1 MLVAADGV
9 EAAGGG
15 KLELI
20 EELVVHVVGA
30 GRIEQGGVDVDP
42 NGGVLFLEV
51 LGQLLVRHQVEP
63 EKLHGILSNPRQNP
77 RQVVGGTRASKTANS
92 WQWGRGSTGPGAG

>member
-9 EAAGGG
+9 KAAGGG

-63 EKLHGILSNPRQNP
+63 EKLHGILSNPRQ
-77 RQVVGGTRASKTANS
+77 VGGGTRASKIANS
-92 WQWGRGSTGPGAG
+92 RQRRRGSTWARW